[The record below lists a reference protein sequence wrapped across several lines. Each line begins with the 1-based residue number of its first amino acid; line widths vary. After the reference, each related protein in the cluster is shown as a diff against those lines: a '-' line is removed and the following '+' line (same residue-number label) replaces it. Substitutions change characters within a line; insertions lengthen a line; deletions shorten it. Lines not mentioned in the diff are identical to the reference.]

1 MDRKV
6 AGTLLKQTQN
16 PIQEMITAKVQLNR
30 FLMKPVMYFKY
41 VRNALTLLNNQ
52 LERKHEHTDKHNDKN
67 PHLS

>member
-1 MDRKV
+1 M
-6 AGTLLKQTQN
+6 KQTQN
-16 PIQEMITAKVQLNR
+16 PIQEIITAKVQLNR

-52 LERKHEHTDKHNDKN
+52 LERKHEHTDKN

>member
-6 AGTLLKQTQN
+6 AGTLMKQTQN
-16 PIQEMITAKVQLNR
+16 PIQEMITAEVQLNR

-52 LERKHEHTDKHNDKN
+52 LEHKHEHTDKN

>member
-1 MDRKV
+1 M
-6 AGTLLKQTQN
+6 KQTQN

-52 LERKHEHTDKHNDKN
+52 LERKHEHNDKN